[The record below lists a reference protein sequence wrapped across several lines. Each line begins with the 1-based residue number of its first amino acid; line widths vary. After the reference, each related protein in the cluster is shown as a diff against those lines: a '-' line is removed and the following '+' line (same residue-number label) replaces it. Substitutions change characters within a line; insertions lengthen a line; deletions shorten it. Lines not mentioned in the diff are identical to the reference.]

1 MKLIIADD
9 SAIIRRHLISL
20 IQDNEKIEYIGEAKD
35 APEAV
40 EQVRELEP
48 EVVILDVRM
57 PGGGGIG
64 ALEHIRSFNPTTDII
79 VLTNYPYPQY
89 KQRCLDAGA
98 TYFLDKST
106 EFDKIHEVLDEIAL
120 RRGFSR
126 PLAAA

>member
-1 MKLIIADD
+1 MKLVIADD

-20 IQDNEKIEYIGEAKD
+20 IQDNERIDYIGEAKD

-40 EQVRELEP
+40 EQVRSLNP

-64 ALEHIRSFNPTTDII
+64 ALEHIKQTHPNTDII

-89 KQRCLDAGA
+89 KQKCLNAGA
-98 TYFLDKST
+98 TYFLDKSS
-106 EFDKIHEVLDEIAL
+106 EFDKIHDVLDEIA
-120 RRGFSR
+120 GKKGVV
-126 PLAAA
+126 PVA